1 MVAFLTLF
9 NRFILRDLKR
19 EYVRTALTIAG
30 IALGVSVLLAI
41 SLANYTALA
50 KFKET
55 VNLVSGKAN
64 LEIRPASGL
73 FVDQNILQQI
83 NWLFDYGGK
92 FTPVIQEN
100 VVVEDGELVQFIG
113 IDMLVDDEFKRFE
126 STSTGSDQFMEIFEP
141 NAVLI
146 GKRLA
151 QKHNLKN
158 GSKLTLL
165 IHDQRKT
172 FKIVGLLSG
181 EGIGGAY
188 SGNCVISDIRT
199 AQDALSMPGQI
210 TEIEA
215 IIPDAQLKNVQEK
228 LKNDLPQ
235 TLSVNRPEQR
245 GEQIEK
251 ITKSFEYNLMALTLI
266 ALMVGMFLIY
276 NTMTISVI
284 RRRPEIGTLRALG
297 LSANQVLTLFAGE
310 NLFFGVVGTVIGI
323 ILGLSFAD
331 SALKA
336 IAGTYQHFY
345 FQDPLETITLN
356 PWTIVVSFLIGVS
369 LTFVAGFAPVLE
381 AANVAPAEAVRRASY
396 ELKAVRSAKKLALFG
411 LGFAIFGVWCCYQ
424 SPIFDFP
431 LFGYGASLSFIL
443 SFALTMP
450 LALSVIF
457 PLIDAGLSS
466 VFRPEGKIAVRSL
479 HGTLARTAV
488 ATASLTIAIAMMVS
502 LAIMIGSFRQTVLI
516 WIDQTLIADLWV
528 QSGARAAGVQK
539 ARMQKQTVK
548 LLSATSGV
556 RAVNPFVDNP
566 IVYRGSP
573 TNLGAT
579 DFSVARE
586 FGHLVFVSGE
596 SGAKVCARMNDQSA
610 IVSETFAIRKHI
622 SVGDVLDLET
632 PSGLEKLTVQGV
644 YYDYA
649 SDLGYIIIPL
659 TAYQKYFHDDTYSSA
674 AVYIQPGA
682 DPKVVREAIYTN
694 AGKSTLLS
702 CRTTK
707 ELKGE
712 ALKIFDRTFSV
723 TYALHMVAIV
733 VSMLAVMNALFA
745 LTLESKREF
754 GILRYLGASEKQL
767 RKIVLIEAG
776 ILGVTGNLFGVLLG
790 FVLSFLLI
798 FVINKQ
804 SFGWTVQLFVPWDFL
819 LQSTVLVVFT
829 AILAGIVPARMA
841 ARTLA
846 PSVVRDE

>member
-1 MVAFLTLF
+1 MLAFLTLF

-41 SLANYTALA
+41 SLANYTAMA

-73 FVDQNILQQI
+73 FVDQNVLQQI
-83 NWLFDYGGK
+83 NWLFDNGGK
-92 FTPVIQEN
+92 FTPIIQEN
-100 VVVEDGELVQFIG
+100 VVVENGELIQFIG
-113 IDMLVDDEFKRFE
+113 IDMLVDADFKRFD
-126 STSTGSDQFMEIFEP
+126 SQSSGSGQFMDIFGP
-141 NAVLI
+141 DTVLI
-146 GKRLA
+146 GQKLA
-151 QKHNLKN
+151 QKHGFKVGSNLN
-158 GSKLTLL
+158 LL
-165 IHDQRKT
+165 VSDKRKT

-181 EGIGGAY
+181 DGIGGAY
-188 SGNCVISDIRT
+188 SGNCVIADIRT
-199 AQDALSMPGQI
+199 AQDALGMSGKI

-215 IIPDAQLKNVQEK
+215 IIPDSQLKDVQEK
-228 LKNDLPQ
+228 LKNDLPA

-297 LSANQVLTLFAGE
+297 LTSSQVLTLFAGE
-310 NLFFGVVGTVIGI
+310 NLFFGVVGT
-323 ILGLSFAD
+323 ILGILLGLLFAD

-345 FQDPLETITLN
+345 FQDPLETISLN
-356 PWTIVVSFLIGVS
+356 PWTIVLSFAIGVG

-396 ELKAVRSAKKLALFG
+396 ELKIVRSAKYLALAG
-411 LGFAIFGVWCCYQ
+411 LALAGFGVWCCYQ

-431 LFGYGASLSFIL
+431 LFGYAASLSFIL
-443 SFALTMP
+443 SFALSMP
-450 LALSVIF
+450 LALNLIF
-457 PLIDAGLSS
+457 PLLDACLNL
-466 VFRPEGKIAVRSL
+466 FFKPEGRIAVRSL
-479 HGTLARTAV
+479 QGTLARTAV
-488 ATASLTIAIAMMVS
+488 ATASLMIAIAMMVS

-516 WIDQTLIADLWV
+516 WIDQTLKADLWI
-528 QSGARAAGVQK
+528 QSGARASGVQK
-539 ARMQKQTVK
+539 ARMQK
-548 LLSATSGV
+548 ATMSILEKTPGV
-556 RAVNPFVDNP
+556 RAINPFVDNP
-566 IVYRGSP
+566 IIYNGSP

-579 DFSVARE
+579 DFNVARE
-586 FGHLVFVSGE
+586 FGHLVFLSGE
-596 SGAKVCARMNDQSA
+596 PGASVCARMNDQSA
-610 IVSETFAIRKHI
+610 IVSETFAMRKHI
-622 SVGDVLDLET
+622 NAGDVLSLET
-632 PSGLEKLTVQGV
+632 PSGLQKLKVQGV

-649 SDLGYIIIPL
+649 SDLGYIVIPL
-659 TAYQKYFHDDTYSSA
+659 SAYQKYFYDDTYSSA
-674 AVYIQPGA
+674 AVYIQPNL
-682 DPKVVREAIYTN
+682 DPKVVREAIFSNVGNT
-694 AGKSTLLS
+694 ALLS

-707 ELKGE
+707 ELKRE

-723 TYALHMVAIV
+723 TYALHTVAII

-767 RKIVLIEAG
+767 QKIVLVEAG
-776 ILGVTGNLFGVLLG
+776 ILGVTGNLFGILLG

-819 LQSTVLVVFT
+819 LQSTALVVVT